1 MGRRVVVAGWG
12 QITQRKEQKERLL
25 EPVGLMRECSLLA
38 GDLAGDRE
46 LVEKIDGIMTPRI
59 MSCCYPNSADLLA
72 RELGASS
79 RFKFVSK
86 IGGNSPQSLVNKAAG
101 MIARGELD
109 SVLISGAE
117 TFYPRSKAACGSQ
130 NRLLGPADQEI
141 TDDMIGSTKLE
152 ESHGLTLPIHGFPL
166 YETAFWAESGLDK
179 EAYFAKV
186 GTSWAEFNE
195 AAVNNPYAWTQ
206 TPLTGREIVTPGP
219 TNRYIVFPYTLYMTS
234 LLTADLGSAIL
245 LMSEEK
251 ARRTAPGG
259 RNTVYFMG
267 GGYAEDRQ
275 RFFIHKTNFTTSP
288 PMKAAAEKALNR
300 SRLSIDEIR
309 CFDLYSCFPCA
320 VTMARR
326 MIGISPT
333 DPRPQTLTGG
343 LGFFG
348 APANNYTTHA
358 IASLAEEI
366 ASGRKENGMVTALG
380 WFMHKHAAGVYGAE
394 PPDTA
399 LDTHDLEDDKAF
411 LAGADPVE
419 ADPTPRGKG
428 MIDTYSIPFSRDGSP
443 LYAIVYG
450 KTEAGKRFVANTPP
464 DPDMFRRLCTENQ
477 VGRAVRLTHDAREN
491 RNIAE
496 LLE

>member
-12 QITQRKEQKERLL
+12 QITQRKEQKEHLL
-25 EPVGLMRECSLLA
+25 DPMGLMRECSFLA
-38 GDLAGDRE
+38 GDLAGGRE
-46 LVEKIDGIMTPRI
+46 QLKNLDGIMTPRI
-59 MSCCYPNSADLLA
+59 MSACYPDSADGLA
-72 RELGASS
+72 RELGASP

-101 MIARGELD
+101 MISRGELD

-117 TFYPRSKAACGSQ
+117 TFYPRSETACGSE

-141 TDDMIGSTKLE
+141 TDDMVGSTELE
-152 ESHGLTLPIHGFPL
+152 ASHGLTLPIHGFPL

-179 EAYFAKV
+179 EAYFAQV
-186 GTSWAEFNE
+186 GTSWANFNRV
-195 AAVNNPYAWTQ
+195 AVENPYAWTR
-206 TPLTGREIVTPGP
+206 TPLTGPEIVTPGP
-219 TNRYIVFPYTLYMTS
+219 RNRYIVFPYTLYMTS

-245 LMSEEK
+245 LMDEDK
-251 ARRTAPGG
+251 ARSAAPGG

-275 RFFIHKTNFTTSP
+275 RFFIQKSDFTSSP
-288 PMKAAAEKALNR
+288 PMKAAAEKALSR
-300 SRLSIDEIR
+300 SGLSVEEIQ

-320 VTMARR
+320 VSMARR
-326 MIGISPT
+326 MIGISPQ
-333 DPRPQTLTGG
+333 DSRPQTLTGG

-348 APANNYTTHA
+348 APANNYTTHS

-366 ASGRKENGMVTALG
+366 AAGRKENGLITALG

-394 PPDTA
+394 PRDTA
-399 LDTHDLEDDKAF
+399 LDRHDLEDEKNY

-419 ADPTPRGKG
+419 ADPAPRGKG
-428 MIDTYSIPFSRDGSP
+428 IIETYSIPFSRDGSP

-450 KTEAGKRFVANTPP
+450 KTEAGKRFVANTPY
-464 DPDMFRRLCTENQ
+464 DPDSFQRLCTENQ
-477 VGRAVRLTHDAREN
+477 VGKAVRLAYDAREK

-496 LLE
+496 LME